1 MIQINALCCIIFV
14 LIVLLVKYYGM
25 IQLNLQIFALILKG
39 IDLLMRNK
47 VIDSYFVTDETDR

>member
-1 MIQINALCCIIFV
+1 
-14 LIVLLVKYYGM
+14 M

-47 VIDSYFVTDETDR
+47 VIDSYFVTDETD